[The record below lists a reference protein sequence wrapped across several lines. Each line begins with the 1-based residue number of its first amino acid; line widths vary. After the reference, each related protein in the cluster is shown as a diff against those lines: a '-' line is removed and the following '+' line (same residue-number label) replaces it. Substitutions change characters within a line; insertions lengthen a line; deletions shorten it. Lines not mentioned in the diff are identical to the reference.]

1 MTISIPGS
9 KKKGKNPPA
18 QTAATA
24 EDETVSPDS
33 PPVVKPGKIMFTL
46 QKQTEDVKSKKVTDN
61 GQTPLLVHFDKKQG
75 AAMQVCGQANY
86 KS

>member
-1 MTISIPGS
+1 MTFILIIIIPGS
-9 KKKGKNPPA
+9 KKKGKNPPPPS
-18 QTAATA
+18 AATA
-24 EDETVSPDS
+24 AEDEAGAPDS

-75 AAMQVCGQANY
+75 AMQV
-86 KS
+86 